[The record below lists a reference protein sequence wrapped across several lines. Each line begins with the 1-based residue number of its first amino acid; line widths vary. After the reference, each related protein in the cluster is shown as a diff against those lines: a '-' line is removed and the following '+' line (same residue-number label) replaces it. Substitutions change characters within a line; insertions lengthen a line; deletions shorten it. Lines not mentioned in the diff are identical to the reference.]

1 MKNTFLI
8 MSMLLYSVFAF
19 AQNCDE
25 AFSAANYCV
34 SNTKKAYEANNSQ
47 QVREWTEKAIETFI
61 EVEEITGNCGC
72 VQVSELAYQGY
83 EACDKAQEED
93 SYERGR
99 FFAKRARE
107 KARLMMEALSKCT
120 NIPVSDIE
128 SRRNAGAA
136 ALGYAEGASDNNS
149 LESNLN
155 SQQEELLAQQK
166 ELLEQ
171 QRILEKQLAEQA
183 KQVAALKQKKANE
196 LIQQKRIKVNAEIA
210 LAEIQKNNEKLA
222 TSLGCSAA
230 LQASKISF
238 VHAVGALEKES
249 LRATKMFYYNK
260 MNEITERFSEAL
272 SNCANGW

>member
-1 MKNTFLI
+1 MKNSFLLI
-8 MSMLLYSVFAF
+8 LMSLIPFFVIS
-19 AQNCDE
+19 QNCDD

-47 QVREWTEKAIETFI
+47 QVREWTEKAIEAFT

-93 SYERGR
+93 SYERTR

-120 NIPVSDIE
+120 DIPISDIE
-128 SRRNAGAA
+128 RRRNAGAA
-136 ALGYAEGASDNNS
+136 SLGYSENLASNS
-149 LESNLN
+149 LEDNLN
-155 SQQEELLAQQK
+155 SQQEELLAKQK

-171 QRILEKQLAEQA
+171 QRILERQLAEQA

-196 LIQQKRIKVNAEIA
+196 LIQQKRIKVSAEIA

-222 TSLGCSAA
+222 TSLGCSTA
-230 LQASKISF
+230 LQITKISF
-238 VHAVGALEKES
+238 VHGVEALEKES
-249 LRATKMFYYNK
+249 LSNTKMYYYNK
-260 MNEITERFSEAL
+260 MNEITEQFSEAI
-272 SNCANGW
+272 SKCASEW